1 MTVSSF
7 NPTQAISL
15 SDVAKEYFVKKMKN
29 QADKLIRLT
38 TKVSGCTGF
47 AYVLDL
53 ADGPE
58 DEDTVF
64 KFDELTIA
72 VSEQA
77 LSLVAGTEIDVAQE
91 GLNEVV
97 KFNNPNVVS
106 ECGCGESFSVTDQG
120 VV

>member
-7 NPTQAISL
+7 NPAQAISL
-15 SDVAKEYFVKKMKN
+15 SEVAKEYFAKKMQN
-29 QADKLIRLT
+29 QTGKLIRLT

-53 ADGPE
+53 ADSAE
-58 DEDTVF
+58 ADDKVF
-64 KFDELTIA
+64 QFDELTIA
-72 VSEQA
+72 VSGEA
-77 LSLVAGTEIDVAQE
+77 LGLVAGTEIDVAQE

>member
-15 SDVAKEYFVKKMKN
+15 SEVAKQYFVKKMQN
-29 QADKLIRLT
+29 QTDKLIRLT

-64 KFDELTIA
+64 TFDELTIA
-72 VSEQA
+72 VSEEA
-77 LSLVAGTEIDVAQE
+77 LSLVSGTEIDVAQE